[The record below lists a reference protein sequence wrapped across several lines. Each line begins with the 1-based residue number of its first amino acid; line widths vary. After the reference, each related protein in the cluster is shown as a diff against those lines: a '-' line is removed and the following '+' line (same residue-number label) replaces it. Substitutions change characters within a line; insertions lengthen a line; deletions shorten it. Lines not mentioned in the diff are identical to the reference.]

1 MASASQVHGVE
12 IGQTAREVLRF
23 WLDETPA
30 AKRFARDAALD
41 AEIAERFGP
50 ARDAV
55 LASGAKGWTDDPV
68 DLLGAIILL
77 DQFSRNI
84 HRDSPRAFEAD
95 HLALKLARLMI
106 ANGWD
111 TGLTGLERQFVYLPF
126 EHSERAD
133 DQRESVRLFADLGD
147 AETLR
152 YAHAHKAVIDRF
164 GRFPSRNAA
173 LGRRS
178 TPEEEDY
185 LSQPGAGW

>member
-1 MASASQVHGVE
+1 MAGDLETREPQVHDK
-12 IGQTAREVLRF
+12 ARAVLRF
-23 WLDETPA
+23 WLQDTPA
-30 AKRFARDAALD
+30 DRRFAKDAALD
-41 AEIAERFGP
+41 AEIAERFG
-50 ARDAV
+50 AWRDAV
-55 LASGAKGWTDDPV
+55 LASGAKGWTDDPA

-84 HRDSPRAFEAD
+84 HRDGPKAFEAD
-95 HLALKLARLMI
+95 GLALELAKLMI

-111 TGLTGLERQFVYLPF
+111 MGLTGLERQFAYLPF
-126 EHSERAD
+126 EHSERLD
-133 DQRESVRLFADLGD
+133 DQRESVRLFTDLGD

-173 LGRRS
+173 LGRTS
-178 TPEEEDY
+178 TPEEADY

>member
-1 MASASQVHGVE
+1 MASAAQVHD
-12 IGQTAREVLRF
+12 QAREVLRF
-23 WLDETPA
+23 WLEETPA
-30 AKRFARDAALD
+30 DKRFAKDAALD
-41 AEIAERFGP
+41 AEIAERFGGW
-50 ARDAV
+50 RDVA
-55 LASGAKGWTDDPV
+55 LASGAQGWTDDPA
-68 DLLGAIILL
+68 DLLGAIILF

-84 HRDSPRAFEAD
+84 HRDSPKAFEAD
-95 HLALKLARLMI
+95 HLALKLAKLMI

-126 EHSERAD
+126 EHSEKLD
-133 DQRESVRLFADLGD
+133 DQRESVRLFTDLGD

-173 LGRRS
+173 LGRVS
-178 TPEEEDY
+178 TLEEEEY